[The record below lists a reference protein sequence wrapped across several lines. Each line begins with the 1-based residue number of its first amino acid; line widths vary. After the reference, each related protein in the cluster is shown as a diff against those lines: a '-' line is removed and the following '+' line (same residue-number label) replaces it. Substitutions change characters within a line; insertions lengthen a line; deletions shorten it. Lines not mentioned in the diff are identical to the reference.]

1 MKITKEKKLTEVTV
15 YVCEFCDFKSDLYFH
30 IGSHEVSHLSV
41 RNIRD
46 TFAYY
51 VENSNQKSFLENK
64 FGGKWVEQT
73 YPNWF
78 IHYEDKEYDCNRW
91 LPINIY
97 INYINNEIF
106 ELKNKIELLEKS
118 KTEIEKIST

>member
-30 IGSHEVSHLSV
+30 TCSHEVSHLNV
-41 RNIRD
+41 RNIGD

-78 IHYEDKEYDCNRW
+78 IYYEDKEYDNNRW